1 MTAHMLYEQLVGEI
15 GIPRDEFLRHMRMWE
30 ITAVRRGYFR
40 RVNRTWEQTR
50 FLAYYTL
57 KSSMRDTSKITSMKD
72 LLTIPGIDDTGYEEE
87 KDIPGEDEQER
98 MREEMR
104 AINQEAERKRLQ
116 AQREKEQIQKQETP

>member
-15 GIPRDEFLRHMRMWE
+15 GIPRDEFLHRMRMWE

-40 RVNRTWEQTR
+40 RVNRAWEQTR

-72 LLTIPGIDDTGYEEE
+72 LLTIPGIDDTGDEEE

-104 AINQEAERKRLQ
+104 AYNKE
-116 AQREKEQIQKQETP
+116 QREKEQTKKTETP